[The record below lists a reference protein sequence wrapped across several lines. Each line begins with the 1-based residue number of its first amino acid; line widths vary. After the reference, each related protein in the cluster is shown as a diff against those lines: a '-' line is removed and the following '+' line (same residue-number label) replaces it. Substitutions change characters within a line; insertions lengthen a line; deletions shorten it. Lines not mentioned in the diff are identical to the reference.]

1 MLTAGLGTF
10 VTYNPSSIRA
20 EASLSEAARKMD
32 SQGIRHL
39 PVVDED
45 RRPIGILSD
54 LDLAQEILV
63 RSRALLT
70 PISPLQPDTVAS
82 LMVPAPITV
91 EFQSAPSEALQIILQ
106 HRIHSLPV
114 TDQGQLVGMITS
126 TDFLRELSYGDFPTG
141 RRSVAD
147 CMEQHDDATIEPSTT
162 VLDALSAMQMRQIEY
177 LAVAQGDMPIGVL
190 SLRDARRAMQMTP
203 SSEDK
208 PSTVRDLLE
217 GVTPTI
223 YMHATLQAAASV
235 MLNQRQKGLAV
246 VARSQKLQ
254 GLLTEDNILEAMLSN
269 LG

>member
-20 EASLSEAARKMD
+20 DASLAEAARKMD
-32 SQGIRHL
+32 AQAIRHL
-39 PVVDED
+39 PVVDEE

-70 PISPLQPDTVAS
+70 PISPQQPDSVAS
-82 LMVPAPITV
+82 LMVPSPITV
-91 EFQSAPSEALQIILQ
+91 DLQAAPSEALKIILH

-126 TDFLRELSYGDFPTG
+126 TDFLRELSYGECPTG
-141 RRSVAD
+141 RRAVSD
-147 CMEQHDDATIEPSTT
+147 HMEEHDDATVEPATT
-162 VLDALSAMQMRQIEY
+162 VLDALSAMQLRGLEY
-177 LAVAQGDMPIGVL
+177 LIVARGEMPLGVL
-190 SLRDARRAMQMTP
+190 SLRDARRALQMTSQP
-203 SSEDK
+203 EDK
-208 PSTVRDLLE
+208 PVTVQSLLE

-223 YMHATLQAAASV
+223 YLHATLQAAASV

-246 VARSQKLQ
+246 VARSQKLK
-254 GLLTEDNILEAMLSN
+254 GLLTEDNILEAMLN
-269 LG
+269 DLQ